1 MNGKEEVNVNAIIDE
16 VTSNVNFI
24 AHNSYNPNWK
34 NNSYAPKLP
43 NPNNGGA
50 SNNFKRANASNR
62 NTLEETLK
70 SFIASQTK
78 HNEYF
83 KNILKNH
90 DNLLGKLIGKVVGLT
105 NDVQILEA
113 KSKNMEAQV
122 AKKAESQTLIL
133 AKFIGKPEPN
143 LVQKVKW

>member
-1 MNGKEEVNVNAIIDE
+1 ME
-16 VTSNVNFI
+16 
-24 AHNSYNPNWK
+24 
-34 NNSYAPKLP
+34 NNSHGPKLP
-43 NPNNGGA
+43 YPNNGGA
-50 SNNFKRANASNR
+50 SNNFSGVNGSNR

-113 KSKNMEAQV
+113 ISNNMEAQV
-122 AKKAESQTLIL
+122 AKRAESQTLIL
-133 AKFIGKPEPN
+133 AKFAGKPNPTW
-143 LVQKVKW
+143 LKKLKW